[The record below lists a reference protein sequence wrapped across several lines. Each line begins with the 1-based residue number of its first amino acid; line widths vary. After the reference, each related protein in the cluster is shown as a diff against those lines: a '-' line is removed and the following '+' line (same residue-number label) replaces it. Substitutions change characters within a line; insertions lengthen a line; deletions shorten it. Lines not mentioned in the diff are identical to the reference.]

1 MINLYNLLKNSL
13 RPWKQ
18 PLENSLL
25 IIIKILGSGKVLSG
39 PFQGLIMKQKFPTK
53 PMLLGV
59 WEKELSF
66 IWDSLENHEFIIDV
80 GAAEGFYAVGL
91 ARKYPNK
98 KIIAFEMN
106 PTSKILLEKTIKNN
120 SVKNLEVFGKCEY
133 QDLSKIHNKLQ
144 NSFIVM
150 DCEGHELE
158 LLKNSEPSIFKK
170 THILVELHEMYAVG
184 CTNILK
190 SRFADTHQVSEIEG
204 QHRSLSD
211 WPSELSF
218 LRFLFPQKLLLH
230 FMDEGRPHPM
240 NWLYMKPKSS

>member
-1 MINLYNLLKNSL
+1 
-13 RPWKQ
+13 
-18 PLENSLL
+18 
-25 IIIKILGSGKVLSG
+25 
-39 PFQGLIMKQKFPTK
+39 MKQKFPTK

-106 PTSKILLEKTIKNN
+106 PTSKILLEKTIKDN

-133 QDLSKIHNKLQ
+133 QDLSKIYNKLR
-144 NSFIVM
+144 NSFIIM

-190 SRFADTHQVSEIEG
+190 RRFADTHQVSEIEG